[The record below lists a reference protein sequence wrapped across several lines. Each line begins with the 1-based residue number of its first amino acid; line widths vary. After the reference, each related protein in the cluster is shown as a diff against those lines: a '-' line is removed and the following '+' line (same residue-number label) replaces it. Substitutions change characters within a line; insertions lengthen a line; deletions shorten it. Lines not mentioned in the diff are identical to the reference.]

1 MKRVPKDI
9 QRFAS
14 EPVEDI
20 KKPLPHRSFI
30 SVLWSQHWEII
41 IAAIA
46 GLVVAGLLLLIR

>member
-20 KKPLPHRSFI
+20 KKPLPHRSFL

-41 IAAIA
+41 IAAAA